1 MAAEQNIQNL
11 LASGSTGST
20 YGSQPAIASDESASS
35 KGLDFGIYLRMLVR
49 NLPLIAIVSTL
60 TATPFVL
67 QALNLPKYYQGSF
80 RLLVE
85 PITSQGRA
93 NDPSALTRQTVEQ
106 NSIDYPTL
114 LQVLQSPGILD
125 KIAKQIRVKYPEV
138 TAEALKQAILKEQ
151 LIIARIGNTQL
162 NATRLIEVTYKGNT
176 PEKVKFIL
184 EEFKKGYLRYSLDD
198 RRTRIGGGVQ
208 FIEEQLPD
216 LQTRVNSLQ
225 NRLQELRQR
234 YQLANPETESSAVS
248 TQLQNARS
256 QRLETQ
262 RLLAEQDALYARLQ
276 NQLNLTPEEGML
288 AASLSE
294 NPRYQEIV
302 SELKKVETLI
312 AVRSARFTDRSPVLE
327 SLLRQRDNLQQL
339 LGQEAQ
345 QYLGEQSASPNSR
358 ILAYQNALRLGL
370 IRQLVET
377 DNTRQLLRVREA
389 ALSSVE
395 NDLNQRFLQFPLIV
409 REYNDIQQQLEIAT
423 KTLNQFLTQRE
434 TLRVEAAQKEV
445 PWEVVADPDVFRNA
459 LGQPVPVSSK
469 PTKQL
474 AMGLGLGLG
483 LGLALTLLKEALQ
496 NKFFSSEDIASVTKL
511 PILGVVPRRRG
522 LAGGLEANVSDGGQD
537 AFSQAFASLYASLR
551 FLPIPSGVKSLVVSA
566 AGAGDGTTTIA
577 AHLAMAAAAVGQR
590 VLLVD
595 GNLRSPRIHSLFH
608 LSGSKGLSDLF
619 TSPEVAWQ
627 DAVQPSSM
635 DDNLSVLTAGTTIQE
650 AVRLLASTKTQ
661 EVVRQLENAFDL
673 VIFDTPNLTA
683 VNDANFLSAETGGM
697 LMVVSIG
704 RAKQSAV
711 KHVVK
716 ELEKFQI
723 KVLGVVSNHVE
734 RGYAPATESLS
745 NLEQPREPGMLEDL
759 NIFRPSLPAASEKHS
774 SDVLRS

>member
-11 LASGSTGST
+11 LASGSSGST

-138 TAEALKQAILKEQ
+138 TAESLKQAILKEQ

-262 RLLAEQDALYARLQ
+262 RLLAEQDALYVRLQ

-496 NKFFSSEDIASVTKL
+496 NKFFSSKDIASVTKL

-566 AGAGDGTTTIA
+566 AGEGDGTTTIA

-635 DDNLSVLTAGTTIQE
+635 DDNLLVLTAGTTIQE
-650 AVRLLASTKTQ
+650 AVRLLASTKTR

>member
-11 LASGSTGST
+11 LASGSSGST
-20 YGSQPAIASDESASS
+20 YGSQPAIAGDESASS

-262 RLLAEQDALYARLQ
+262 RLLAEQDALYVRLQ

-619 TSPEVAWQ
+619 TSPEVTWQ

-650 AVRLLASTKTQ
+650 AVRLLASTKTR

-734 RGYAPATESLS
+734 RGYAPATEGLS

>member
-11 LASGSTGST
+11 LASGSSGST
-20 YGSQPAIASDESASS
+20 YGSQPAIAGDESASS

-138 TAEALKQAILKEQ
+138 TAESLKQAILKEQ

-262 RLLAEQDALYARLQ
+262 RLLAEQDALYVRLQ

-459 LGQPVPVSSK
+459 LGQPVAVSSK

-619 TSPEVAWQ
+619 TSPEVTWQ

-650 AVRLLASTKTQ
+650 AVRLLASTKTR

-734 RGYAPATESLS
+734 RGYAPATEGLS

>member
-11 LASGSTGST
+11 LASGATSST
-20 YGSQPAIASDESASS
+20 YASQPAIAGEESSSS
-35 KGLDFGIYLRMLVR
+35 KGLDFGIYLRMLIR

-138 TAEALKQAILKEQ
+138 TAESLKQAILKEQ
-151 LIIARIGNTQL
+151 LIITRIGNTQL

-216 LQTRVNSLQ
+216 LQKRVNSLQ

-262 RLLAEQDALYARLQ
+262 RLLAEQNALYARLQ

-294 NPRYQEIV
+294 NTRYQEIV
-302 SELKKVETLI
+302 AELKKVETLI
-312 AVRSARFTDRSPVLE
+312 AVRSARFTEKSPVLE

-339 LGQEAQ
+339 LGREAQ
-345 QYLGEQSASPNSR
+345 QYLGEQSASPSSR

-377 DNTRQLLRVREA
+377 DNTRELLRVREA

-423 KTLNQFLTQRE
+423 KTLNQFLSQRE

-511 PILGVVPRRRG
+511 PVLGVVPRRRK
-522 LAGGLEANVSDGGQD
+522 LLGGLEANVSHGGQD

-551 FLPIPSGVKSLVVSA
+551 FLPTPLGVKSLVVSA
-566 AGAGDGTTTIA
+566 AGERDGTTTIA

-595 GNLRSPRIHSLFH
+595 GNLRSPRLHALFH
-608 LSGSKGLSDLF
+608 LSGGKGLSDLF
-619 TSPEVAWQ
+619 TSSEVTWQ
-627 DAVQPSSM
+627 DAVQPSSI
-635 DDNLSVLTAGTTIQE
+635 DDNLSVLTAGSTAQE

-661 EVVRQLENAFDL
+661 KVIQQLESAFDL
-673 VIFDTPNLTA
+673 VIFDTPNLSA
-683 VNDANFLSAETGGM
+683 VNDANFLSAETSGM
-697 LMVVSIG
+697 LLVVSIG

-723 KVLGVVSNHVE
+723 KVLGVVPNHVE
-734 RGYAPATESLS
+734 RGHAPATESLF
-745 NLEQPREPGMLEDL
+745 NLEQPRESGMLEDL
-759 NIFRPSLPAASEKHS
+759 NIFRPSLPAASEKPS